1 MGHPTRSREDQAPT
15 REFGLNTR
23 DEAGDFR
30 ESLTIMSDDGVMG
43 LIDRSRSMI
52 GVFVILTEVTFFVLL
67 VFLVLRW
74 GLNRWIAT
82 AFYKN

>member
-1 MGHPTRSREDQAPT
+1 
-15 REFGLNTR
+15 
-23 DEAGDFR
+23 
-30 ESLTIMSDDGVMG
+30 MSDDGVMG